1 MWKGTSSRIIDTVPL
16 QMPSNIEDS
25 NLVFFCTKCFSLDIR
40 EEQNI
45 LFCPHCYKRKNPS
58 TVDFTSWERWEELY
72 EQKYGHPL
80 VERKTLYDDI
90 TEAFEEDAIE
100 TITEIDAITNQMV
113 VRQKINLNLD
123 RLKE

>member
-1 MWKGTSSRIIDTVPL
+1 MSN
-16 QMPSNIEDS
+16 NIEDS
-25 NLVFFCTKCFSLDIR
+25 GLIFFCSKCLALDIR

-45 LFCPHCYKRKNPS
+45 LFCPHCYKRKNPA
-58 TVDFTSWERWEELY
+58 TIDITTFERWEELY